1 MMKTF
6 NTKQVPLGELKLP
19 VSVIK
24 YSQRE
29 IDATKSALK
38 RFGLPLPIVI
48 DGDKNVILG
57 EHFYSAAKLLDW
69 ESIKAVCIEDL
80 KPNELK
86 AFRIAFTKIQKFGE
100 FDFEI
105 LKNEVLDVMNDKELN
120 LSFEELGFDSISFD
134 NLLFVPEHKEEKNTN
149 PDIVDSVLELGNI
162 KNIVQPGDLIL
173 LGDQKVLCA
182 DSLNFDSYKFLLGEE
197 QASILITDPPYN
209 VKIGGNVTKQK
220 HHKEFAQASGEMTD
234 NEFRSFLSNIF
245 ANLNSF
251 TTQNSLHYIF
261 MDWKHSYLLQ
271 NAVDGI
277 YSKLLNICI
286 WDKTKAGM
294 GAFYRSQH
302 EFCFVYQNGS
312 GQHINN
318 IQLGKNGRNRS
329 NIWQYEGMNISTKQ
343 ANKLRQLHPT
353 VKPVPMLVDIM
364 LDASLPG
371 DIVLDCFGGSGSTL
385 IAAEQCGRKARLIE
399 IDPHYC
405 DVIIHRWEEL
415 TGKKHKILNRE
426 VDQ

>member
-1 MMKTF
+1 MIKTF
-6 NTKQVPLGELKLP
+6 NAKQFPLSELKLP
-19 VSVIK
+19 VGVVN
-24 YSQRE
+24 YSQSE
-29 IDATKSALK
+29 IATTKSALK
-38 RFGLPLPIVI
+38 RFGLPLPLVI
-48 DGDKNVILG
+48 DGNKNVILG
-57 EHFYSAAKLLDW
+57 EQFYSAAKLLEW
-69 ESIKAVCIEDL
+69 EFIDALCIEQL
-80 KPNELK
+80 KPKEVK

-105 LKNEVLDVMNDKELN
+105 LKNEVLDVINDKELN
-120 LSFEELGFDSISFD
+120 FSFEELGFDSISFD
-134 NLLFVPEHKEEKNTN
+134 KLLFVPAHKEENAAK
-149 PDIVDSVLELGNI
+149 PDTVDSVLELDNI
-162 KNIVQPGDLIL
+162 KNIVQPGDLII
-173 LGDQKVLCA
+173 LGEHKLLCA
-182 DSLNFDSYKFLLGEE
+182 DSLKIDCYKFLLGEE

-234 NEFRSFLSNIF
+234 DEFRSFLGNIF
-245 ANLNSF
+245 TNLNSF

-286 WDKTKAGM
+286 WDKSKAGM
-294 GAFYRSQH
+294 GSFYRSQH

-312 GQHINN
+312 GKHINN
-318 IQLGKNGRNRS
+318 IQLGANGRNRS
-329 NIWQYEGMNISTKQ
+329 NVWQYEGMNVSTKQ

-426 VDQ
+426 ENN